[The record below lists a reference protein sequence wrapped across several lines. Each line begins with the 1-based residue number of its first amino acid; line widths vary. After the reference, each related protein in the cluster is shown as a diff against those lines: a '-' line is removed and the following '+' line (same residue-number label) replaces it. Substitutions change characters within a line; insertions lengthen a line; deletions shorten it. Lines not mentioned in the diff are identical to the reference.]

1 MDTSFELER
10 LQNEKARLDEES
22 RALDEK
28 LNQLETL
35 FKILT
40 EKVAIQELRNDNAA
54 KKQTINQLST
64 RIDMLEKR
72 LAQLA
77 KDNTLKEDDVEI
89 EKPQNQES
97 FRTNYASEGDPEQD
111 DSTIRVMAFD
121 NEEE

>member
-10 LQNEKARLDEES
+10 LQDEKARLDEES

-64 RIDMLEKR
+64 RIDMLENR
-72 LAQLA
+72 LEQLA
-77 KDNTLKEDDVEI
+77 RGNTLKEDDVEI
-89 EKPQNQES
+89 EKPENQEN

-111 DSTIRVMAFD
+111 DSAIRVMAFD